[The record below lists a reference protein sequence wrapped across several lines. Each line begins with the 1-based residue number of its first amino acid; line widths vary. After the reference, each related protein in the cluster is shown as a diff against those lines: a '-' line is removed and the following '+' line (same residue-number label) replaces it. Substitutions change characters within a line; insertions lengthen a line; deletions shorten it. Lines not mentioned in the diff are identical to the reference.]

1 MTIRVEGERI
11 TAVYPDGGRATDGP
25 AEVRNLE
32 GRVVVPGL
40 IDSHIHLGMFGDRS
54 RSARDNELRRMLYG
68 GIVAAREMGGDVRIS
83 GEAARRALLGQGE
96 SPDILY
102 SATMAGP
109 GFVQTAPR
117 AEMAAQGLPRGSA
130 AWMQAIDANTDVRLA
145 VARAAGTGANGLKL
159 YAQLPAVVVARIVEE
174 AHRQGLEVWAHAT
187 IFPDRPMDYVAAGV
201 DMPSHACGLV
211 WQDSDLD
218 PGQFRDFDE
227 RTRPSF
233 DPTLV
238 DPAGAEF
245 TAMFQEFARLGTPIE
260 PTLAVHS
267 RPGDDRIGC
276 RTDVVVGIT
285 RSAIEQGVTIVAG
298 TDFVAE
304 PADPYPSLFQELDA
318 LVSAAGLSP
327 LQAITAATGS
337 SARALGIESDYG
349 TVTAGR
355 LANFVVL
362 GSNPSED
369 IAAIRDILFVV
380 KRGVEF
386 PRGEFGRQ
394 GSPQ

>member
-1 MTIRVEGERI
+1 MTIEVKGERI

-25 AEVRNLE
+25 AEVSNLE

-201 DMPSHACGLV
+201 DMP
-211 WQDSDLD
+211 
-218 PGQFRDFDE
+218 
-227 RTRPSF
+227 
-233 DPTLV
+233 
-238 DPAGAEF
+238 
-245 TAMFQEFARLGTPIE
+245 
-260 PTLAVHS
+260 
-267 RPGDDRIGC
+267 
-276 RTDVVVGIT
+276 
-285 RSAIEQGVTIVAG
+285 
-298 TDFVAE
+298 
-304 PADPYPSLFQELDA
+304 
-318 LVSAAGLSP
+318 
-327 LQAITAATGS
+327 
-337 SARALGIESDYG
+337 
-349 TVTAGR
+349 
-355 LANFVVL
+355 
-362 GSNPSED
+362 
-369 IAAIRDILFVV
+369 
-380 KRGVEF
+380 
-386 PRGEFGRQ
+386 
-394 GSPQ
+394 